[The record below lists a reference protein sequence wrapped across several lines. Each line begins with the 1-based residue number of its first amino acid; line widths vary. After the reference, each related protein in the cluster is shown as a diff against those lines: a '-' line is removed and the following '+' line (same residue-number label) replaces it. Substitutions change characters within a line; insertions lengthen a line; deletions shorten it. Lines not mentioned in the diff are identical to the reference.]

1 MTHVVKPNTLTLL
14 STNAAHTC
22 AAWSAATSY
31 TVGAYVY
38 LVATQRIYECL
49 VAGVDATSPDVSALA
64 PVPRWLDFGPT
75 NPYAVMDG
83 QVNTR
88 TYATT
93 QLVFTVAT
101 GPATSVALFGIVNAY
116 EAVIQVRSSP
126 GGTVVYTR
134 TVKLDGTK
142 ITDWYE
148 YFFELYVPKPEVI
161 LTDLPPYYNATA
173 TITLNGTS
181 GAQVGCGVVIA
192 GKAYFIGDA
201 IYDANAA
208 INDYSRKETDEFG
221 VTTFVRRAYSK
232 RMSLQ
237 TVIDNTLLNKVQYVL
252 AEVRATPCA
261 WLGVPFPGYD
271 PLNVFGFYKS
281 FGIAI
286 QYADQS
292 QIAFEIEGL
301 I

>member
-31 TVGAYVY
+31 TVGDYVY
-38 LVATQRIYECL
+38 LASTNRVYECL
-49 VAGVDATSPDVSALA
+49 VAGVNATSPDVSALEA
-64 PVPRWLDFGPT
+64 VPRWLDYSPT
-75 NPYAVMDG
+75 NPYAVMDE

-101 GPATSVALFGIVNAY
+101 GPATAIALFGIVNAY
-116 EAVIQVRSSP
+116 EAVIEARSSS
-126 GGTVVYTR
+126 GGTLVYTR
-134 TVKLDGTK
+134 TVNLDGTK

-161 LTDLPPYYNATA
+161 LTDLPPYYNAA
-173 TITLNGTS
+173 VTITLTGVT

-192 GKAYFIGDA
+192 GKSYAIGTA
-201 IYDANAA
+201 LHGAA
-208 INDYSRKETDEFG
+208 ASINDYSRKETDEFG
-221 VTTFVRRAYSK
+221 ITTFVRRAYSK
-232 RMSLQ
+232 RMSLK
-237 TVIDNTLLNKVQYVL
+237 TVINNTLLNKVQYVL

-261 WLGVPFPGYD
+261 WLGVPVAGYD

-281 FGIAI
+281 FDIEI
-286 QYADQS
+286 QYADYS
-292 QIAFEIEGL
+292 QISIEIEGL

>member
-1 MTHVVKPNTLTLL
+1 MTHVVKPNALTLL

-31 TVGAYVY
+31 TVGANVY
-38 LVATQRIYECL
+38 LASTQRIYECL
-49 VAGVDATSPDVSALA
+49 VAGVDATSPDVSAVA
-64 PVPRWLDFGPT
+64 AVPRWLDLAPT
-75 NPYAVMDG
+75 NPHAVLDG

-93 QLVFTVAT
+93 QLVFTIAS
-101 GPATSVALFGIVNAY
+101 GPATSIALFGIVNAY
-116 EAVIQVRSSP
+116 EAVIDVRSSA
-126 GGTVVYTR
+126 GGTLVDTR

-161 LTDLPPYYNATA
+161 LTDLPPYYNAA
-173 TITLNGTS
+173 ITITLTGTT
-181 GAQVGCGVVIA
+181 GAQVGCGVVLA
-192 GKAYFIGDA
+192 GKSYFIGTA
-201 IYDANAA
+201 QYGAGAS

-221 VTTFVRRAYSK
+221 ITTFVRRAYSK
-232 RMSLQ
+232 RMSLK
-237 TVIDNTLLNKVQYVL
+237 TVIDNPLLNKVQYVL

-261 WLGVPFPGYD
+261 WLGVPQAGYD

-281 FGIAI
+281 FDIEI
-286 QYADQS
+286 QYADYS
-292 QIAFEIEGL
+292 QISFEIEGL

>member
-1 MTHVVKPNTLTLL
+1 MTHVVKPNAITLL

-22 AAWSAATSY
+22 AAWAAATSY
-31 TVGAYVY
+31 VVGDHVY
-38 LVATQRIYECL
+38 LAATQRIYECL
-49 VAGVDATSPDVSALA
+49 IAGVNATSPDVAALEA
-64 PVPRWLDFGPT
+64 VPRWLDFGPT

-93 QLVFTVAT
+93 QLVVTVAT
-101 GPATSVALFGIVNAY
+101 GPATSIALFGIVNAY
-116 EAVIQVRSSP
+116 EAVIDVRSSD
-126 GGTVVYTR
+126 GGALVYTR

-161 LTDLPPYYNATA
+161 LTDLPPYYNAA
-173 TITLNGTS
+173 VTITLNGTT

-192 GKAYFIGDA
+192 GKSYFIGDA
-201 IYDANAA
+201 QYGAGAS

-232 RMSLQ
+232 RMSLK
-237 TVIDNTLLNKVQYVL
+237 TVINNALLNKVEYVL

-261 WLGVPFPGYD
+261 WLGMPVAGYD

-281 FGIAI
+281 FDIEI
-286 QYADQS
+286 QYADYS